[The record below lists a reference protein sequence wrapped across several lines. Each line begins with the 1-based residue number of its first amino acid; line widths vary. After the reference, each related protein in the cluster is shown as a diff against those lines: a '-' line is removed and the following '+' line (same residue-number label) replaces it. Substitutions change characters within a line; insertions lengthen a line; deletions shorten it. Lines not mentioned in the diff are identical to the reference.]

1 MIARK
6 APSGRVVEAK
16 PYLPRIHYST
26 LFYFAVDN
34 FIIFFAD
41 DYKPVAKRLF
51 FCYSLNQI
59 MPSIKSQNAGQKPL
73 NNPTQKP
80 RPPIVVVMGHVDHGK
95 TTLLDYIRKTK
106 IAEREAG
113 GITQSIGAY
122 EIEKNGQKITFIDT
136 PGHEAFMKMRQRGA
150 HIADIGILVI
160 AADDGVKPQTEESI
174 DILQNSKTPFIVAI
188 NKVDKNNADIEK
200 TKNDLL
206 KHGVFLEGFGGNVSW
221 QAISAK
227 QGEGVDELLDLVL
240 LMWQLENPTYNPE
253 GVAKGFVIE
262 AELDS
267 RRGILASVI
276 VVDGVLK
283 FGDDIATPTA
293 FGKVKVLENFLGK
306 RVDELH
312 PSSPALVVGFESLP
326 SIGQSFTAGK
336 LELETA
342 PNSQIEEKKK
352 NPIIQKEVNDNM
364 INVIIK
370 ADVSGSLEAL
380 LQIIG
385 SLDIDGKKFKIVSE
399 SIGEINDSDVK
410 LASTANALIV
420 GFNTRIVKSAD
431 NLARGQNVK
440 IVSSDIIY
448 RLIESLEKIVKGES
462 DSQGEPTMEVLALF
476 SQKNKKQLIGG
487 KIISGIFTLNQKINI
502 KRNGQSLGFGRIESL
517 RQGKSVVK
525 KVSEGEFGIMI
536 ESPTMAQV
544 GDLISIE
551 YAK

>member
-1 MIARK
+1 M
-6 APSGRVVEAK
+6 VEAK